1 MLKAIQENQAYLS
14 TKYNFITFYL
24 YLLESQQCR
33 SGNRTLHFDLPC
45 SSQRVN
51 RNLSPT
57 SSMNFNIIKQDLLS
71 GGLIFTWCSGCSS
84 TVIITRNLP
93 FRGLILTGCS
103 ICTHAWINSVYLGWL
118 TLNVATGVIAGL
130 SSVVKGK
137 GSSKRVTIFCGTFQ
151 VSPISDIKLITGF
164 YNIRSS
170 IQKLHNLSF
179 LPRFLVLRKGLRA
192 NYIILLKVR

>member
-1 MLKAIQENQAYLS
+1 METEPSILTCLAVHSVL
-14 TKYNFITFYL
+14 T
-24 YLLESQQCR
+24 
-33 SGNRTLHFDLPC
+33 G
-45 SSQRVN
+45 
-51 RNLSPT
+51 NLSPT
-57 SSMNFNIIKQDLLS
+57 PSMNFNIIKQHLLS

-93 FRGLILTGCS
+93 FRGLIPTGCS
-103 ICTHAWINSVYLGWL
+103 ICAHAWINSVYLGWL

-179 LPRFLVLRKGLRA
+179 LPRFLVQWKGLRA
-192 NYIILLKVR
+192 NYIIQVDLLLICDNGTFASIFSAYPSLECPPAS